1 MMMTSIVNSQSFQLL
16 QAKGNSWD
24 AGKLKKT
31 AAERFEAL
39 DTNHDGQ
46 IDRKEAIASGGL
58 FGKNNFVIDNQSA
71 NATDAWAAASGK
83 NQRMSLREFIAL
95 GLYSDGT
102 KSAANP
108 NNEMDGIITAE
119 ESADVMKE
127 LSKTKNNPY
136 LAPKLYNALD
146 ANAELFSLSNF
157 IPREQEQVDSVN
169 GEETVFMQDKAQT
182 DKVLQESDMMVRL
195 LQDIIQQL
203 LQQKPPTTPNL
214 YNASGSPQPQ
224 YQPAPIFNN
233 NLYAGLP
240 QPASPPMNNPYA
252 GGLPQPQQM
261 AMTPPPSFVRGGF

>member
-95 GLYSDGT
+95 GLYIDGT
-102 KSAANP
+102 KSTSNP

-127 LSKTKNNPY
+127 LSKTQNNPY
-136 LAPKLYNALD
+136 LAPKLYNTIDFNAQNFGLD
-146 ANAELFSLSNF
+146 KF

-182 DKVLQESDMMVRL
+182 DKVLQQNDMMVRL
-195 LQDIIQQL
+195 LQDIIEQL
-203 LQQKPPTTPNL
+203 LQQKLPTTPNL
-214 YNASGSPQPQ
+214 YNAYGSPQSP
-224 YQPAPIFNN
+224 YQQAPIFNN
-233 NLYAGLP
+233 NPYLMAANPAPISIGYSQPMATLPAGL
-240 QPASPPMNNPYA
+240 SYA
-252 GGLPQPQQM
+252 
-261 AMTPPPSFVRGGF
+261 RGGF